1 MSDSFF
7 TCVLMENYAY
17 SVPFVGLKGDFV
29 SSSILLT
36 QLPILTS
43 QQINWAQRLLV
54 REHALRFERASEQ
67 IILTVSVSIA

>member
-7 TCVLMENYAY
+7 TCVLMENYAD

-36 QLPILTS
+36 QLPILAS
-43 QQINWAQRLLV
+43 PQINWAQKLLV
-54 REHALRFERASEQ
+54 RELYSMLCDSSGLARKKH
-67 IILTVSVSIA
+67 